1 MQLKSAIKTLVWL
14 AAVVAVSALAVIC
27 ATQRQALEMLRAEQR
42 VQQEKLRELDRLRTE
57 NEQARHLQNQAE
69 EIERLRENT
78 KDLMRLRSE
87 VTQVR
92 KQLAELETLRAA
104 NAQLME
110 ALPGAGQL
118 QGNQQALITAARKKG
133 AILGIHLFPTSSPQS
148 PLISSGRSGAQILG
162 LDPNSPVANS
172 GLQPGDLIVALD
184 GRAIQTAGQLQA
196 EMLTRTPGET
206 VVLDV
211 IRTNTVLRFQVQTRA
226 WPEPKP

>member
-27 ATQRQALEMLRAEQR
+27 ATQRQALETLRAEQR

-87 VTQVR
+87 VTQLR

-110 ALPGAGQL
+110 ALPSAGQL

-133 AILGIHLFPTSSPQS
+133 AILGIHLFPTSMQGS
-148 PLISSGRSGAQILG
+148 LVGSGRSGAQILG

-211 IRTNTVLRFQVQTRA
+211 IRTNAVLRFQVQTRA